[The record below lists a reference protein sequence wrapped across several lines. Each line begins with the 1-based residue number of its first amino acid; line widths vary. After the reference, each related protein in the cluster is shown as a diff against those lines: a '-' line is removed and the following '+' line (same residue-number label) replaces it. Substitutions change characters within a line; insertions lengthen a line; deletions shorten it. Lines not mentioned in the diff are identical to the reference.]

1 MDRHFD
7 QDLKALEKKIL
18 GMGALCESMIQKT
31 VKALVE
37 RDSALTEEVFAM
49 ETEANRL
56 HMDIDDTVVK
66 LLALHQPMAVD
77 LRFLTAAMKVNTI

>member
-7 QDLKALEKKIL
+7 GDLKALEKKML

-37 RDSALTEEVFAM
+37 RDSALTRRSVLHG
-49 ETEANRL
+49 NRG
-56 HMDIDDTVVK
+56 
-66 LLALHQPMAVD
+66 QPASTW
-77 LRFLTAAMKVNTI
+77 RSTIPW

>member
-37 RDSALTEEVFAM
+37 RDSALTEEVFSM
-49 ETEANRL
+49 EEPRPTGSTWTSTKPWSNCWRSINPWRWTCAS
-56 HMDIDDTVVK
+56 
-66 LLALHQPMAVD
+66 
-77 LRFLTAAMKVNTI
+77 

>member
-18 GMGALCESMIQKT
+18 DMGALCESMIQKT

-37 RDSALTEEVFAM
+37 RDRNLTEEVFSM

-56 HMDIDDTVVK
+56 HMEIDETVVK
-66 LLALHQPMAVD
+66 AVGAPSTHGGGLD
-77 LRFLTAAMKVNTI
+77 GS